1 MIRVFVDVGPLG
13 VQLLGQRDVG
23 VRLDGEGLADGEHL
37 EEEREVIP
45 ESRPWEVSLVS
56 GWWDLELQ
64 CISDIRPEVGPGKIG
79 LITNMALYQML
90 LRRGLEKGWKD
101 SNELRW
107 ESGSKNPMIELLAP

>member
-13 VQLLGQRDVG
+13 VQLLGQFDVG

-64 CISDIRPEVGPGKIG
+64 YKPYPAVFGQICPELSCK
-79 LITNMALYQML
+79 
-90 LRRGLEKGWKD
+90 
-101 SNELRW
+101 
-107 ESGSKNPMIELLAP
+107 SGQT